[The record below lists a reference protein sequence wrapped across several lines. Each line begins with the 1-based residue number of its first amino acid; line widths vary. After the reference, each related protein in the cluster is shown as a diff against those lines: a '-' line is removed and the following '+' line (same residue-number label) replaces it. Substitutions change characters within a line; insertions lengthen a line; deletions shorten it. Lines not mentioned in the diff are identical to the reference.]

1 MRQIFWITLIASLFG
16 AISVVKKLAR
26 KNMYSLSV
34 KQWNPF
40 IGCNFSCIY
49 CTTSFQA
56 QIKRHSN
63 AINPNTGKKNCPKC
77 SKWTPHAHPERL
89 NEYLPKTKKG
99 EFIFVCSNGDISFCP
114 TPYLKQ
120 ILKRIEEK
128 PDRTFL
134 LQSKNPIT
142 FNRIKSIPP
151 NLILGTT
158 IETNRDALASKVSK
172 APIVSKRFEDFLK
185 VKHHKKMITIEPV
198 LEFDINTM
206 LEWCKKVKPVM
217 IWMGYDSKKRLDGEP
232 TLTLFRELRRRL
244 KGLGFNVLLK
254 TVRQG

>member
-1 MRQIFWITLIASLFG
+1 M
-16 AISVVKKLAR
+16 VKKAAR
-26 KNMYSLSV
+26 KNMYKASV

-40 IGCNFSCIY
+40 CGCNFKCVY

-56 QIKRHSN
+56 QVKRYSN
-63 AINPNTGKKNCPKC
+63 AINPKTGKRNCPKC
-77 SKWTPHAHPERL
+77 SSWTPHNHPERL
-89 NEYLPKTKKG
+89 DEYLPITKKG

-120 ILKRIEEK
+120 ILKRIDEK

-142 FNRIKSIPP
+142 FNRIKSIPD

-158 IETNRDALASKVSK
+158 IETNRDALAKKVSK
-172 APIVSKRFEDFLK
+172 APKVSKRFEDFLK
-185 VKHHKKMITIEPV
+185 VKHHMKMITIEPV

-206 LEWCKKVKPVM
+206 LEWCMKVKPVM
-217 IWMGYDSKKRLDGEP
+217 IWMGYDSKKKLEGEP
-232 TLTLFRELRRRL
+232 TLTLLRELRRRL
-244 KGLGFNVLLK
+244 NSLRFNVILK
-254 TVRQG
+254 TVRQK